1 MPRASTLTGSEPAR
15 ADAWPAV
22 LTDGVTSDRRE
33 VGLLPT
39 GNGLLLLLPDGQEE
53 RLAFGELLMVS
64 DLPDR
69 TVIGRRSRPDW
80 RLVARPR
87 LPERERA
94 RLRRARARPARTA
107 ALYLAVTALLLGGA
121 ALLWFRGGPLLEAAA
136 PRVPAAITRPLGE
149 AVVAQISGGR
159 FCTSPEAAAALA
171 GLAARLAPEGGMV
184 EPITLRIAD
193 LPVANALAAPGGQ
206 VLLTRGLIAEASGP
220 DEVAGVLAHEL
231 GHIQHRHATR
241 MLLRNLGMSVLLG
254 GSDIGR
260 LSDTLLSHA
269 MSRDMER
276 EADAFALAALARA
289 GVSPKGLVAFFERH
303 QPRATK
309 EGASGRGRD
318 LFATLGTYASTHPP
332 TPERLARFE
341 AAARAARGALQ
352 PALDEA
358 GWQALRAACGPGP
371 GP

>member
-1 MPRASTLTGSEPAR
+1 MAGSERER
-15 ADAWPAV
+15 ADFWPAV
-22 LTDGVTSDRRE
+22 LMDGVTPDRRD
-33 VGLLPT
+33 VGLKPM
-39 GNGLLLLLPDGQEE
+39 GDGLLLLLPDGREE

-69 TVIGRRSRPDW
+69 TVIGRRSLPDW

-94 RLRRARARPARTA
+94 RLRAARARPARTA
-107 ALYLAVTALLLGGA
+107 ALYLAVTALLVGGG
-121 ALLWFRGGPLLEAAA
+121 ALLWFRGGALLEAAA
-136 PRVPAAITRPLGE
+136 PHVPAAITRPLGE
-149 AVVAQISGGR
+149 AVVAQVSGGR
-159 FCTSPEAAAALA
+159 FCKTPEADAALA
-171 GLAARLAPEGGMV
+171 GLVARLAPEGGMV
-184 EPITLRIAD
+184 EPVTLRIAD
-193 LPVANALAAPGGQ
+193 LAVANALAAPGGQ

-231 GHIQHRHATR
+231 GHVHHRHATR

-260 LSDTLLSHA
+260 LSNTLLSNA

-276 EADAFALAALARA
+276 EADDFAVAALARA

-303 QPRATK
+303 QPKASE
-309 EGASGRGRD
+309 EGAAGRGQD
-318 LFATLGTYASTHPP
+318 LFETLGTYASTHPP
-332 TPERLARFE
+332 TPERLARFK
-341 AAARAARGALQ
+341 AAARAAQGPLQ

-358 GWQALRAACGPGP
+358 GWRALRAACGPGTSD
-371 GP
+371 